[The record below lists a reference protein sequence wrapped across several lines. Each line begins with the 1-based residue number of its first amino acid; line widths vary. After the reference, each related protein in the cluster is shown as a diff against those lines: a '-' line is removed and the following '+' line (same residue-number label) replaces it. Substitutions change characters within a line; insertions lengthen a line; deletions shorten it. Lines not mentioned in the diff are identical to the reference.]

1 MFPYPNNIEVC
12 PLYYPMKYYETK
24 YEDYLRSVQHYNIH
38 PELAATFAK
47 LPESI
52 THLTNLIFYGPPGS
66 GKYSQML
73 SAIQRYSPSALEYD
87 KKMYV
92 QTEKYAYQFHISDI
106 HYEVDMALLGCNAKQ
121 IWHDIVQQIV
131 DAVSVKHDKIG
142 IVVCK
147 NFHTIHS
154 ELLEIFYSY
163 IQEYRNKLSAIQLRF
178 ILMTEHIGFI
188 PNNILDTCHTIS
200 VSRPSKATYLEMLVQ
215 QPKLRKYT
223 KSAADTTTEEE
234 FIQKISSCR
243 GRLLAQETV
252 DKTEE
257 ILEVLD
263 VRNILNMK
271 ELNYF
276 GKLTGVEQLPKDVF
290 NTVCNIIIEQ
300 MLEPEKLGHASF
312 RDAIYDIFIYNLDVV
327 ECMWYILEYMVRN
340 DRLKSA
346 DISDILTRMYGF
358 LRYYN
363 NNYRPIYHLESMLHY
378 IIIKIFAYDELPS
391 GI

>member
-1 MFPYPNNIEVC
+1 
-12 PLYYPMKYYETK
+12 
-24 YEDYLRSVQHYNIH
+24 
-38 PELAATFAK
+38 
-47 LPESI
+47 
-52 THLTNLIFYGPPGS
+52 
-66 GKYSQML
+66 
-73 SAIQRYSPSALEYD
+73 
-87 KKMYV
+87 
-92 QTEKYAYQFHISDI
+92 
-106 HYEVDMALLGCNAKQ
+106 
-121 IWHDIVQQIV
+121 
-131 DAVSVKHDKIG
+131 
-142 IVVCK
+142 
-147 NFHTIHS
+147 
-154 ELLEIFYSY
+154 
-163 IQEYRNKLSAIQLRF
+163 
-178 ILMTEHIGFI
+178 
-188 PNNILDTCHTIS
+188 
-200 VSRPSKATYLEMLVQ
+200 
-215 QPKLRKYT
+215 
-223 KSAADTTTEEE
+223 
-234 FIQKISSCR
+234 
-243 GRLLAQETV
+243 LAQETV